1 MTTPTPIWLV
11 VNAASGSNS
20 ETALDLLHEQFEAK
34 RFDVRR
40 TIAFPEEA
48 LPTAGDLDAA
58 GIDRLAV
65 FAGDGTV
72 NALLTGLYGWAGAV
86 LVLPGGTM
94 NLLSLRLHGPAEVGE
109 ILACVARNG
118 ASRVRPMVA
127 RCSAGDAFA
136 GLLVGPGTCWSSV
149 REAMRTADVVGVLQG
164 AAEAISQTLDGP
176 PVRLLD
182 PSIGTDDG
190 YPLIE
195 ITPTEF
201 GLAASGFHARTATDM
216 VSQSWALMRRR
227 FREGPHD
234 RLGLFGQ
241 LQIGADDAGDLSV
254 LIDGEP
260 KEVASPTNFAL
271 VECEVDLL
279 AIGGDG

>member
-1 MTTPTPIWLV
+1 MPTPTPIWLV
-11 VNAASGSNS
+11 ANAASGSNS
-20 ETALDLLHEQFEAK
+20 EAAVEALHSDLEANNFE
-34 RFDVRR
+34 VRR
-40 TIAFPEEA
+40 TIAFPDDA
-48 LPTAGDLDAA
+48 LPNAGDLDAA
-58 GIDRLAV
+58 GIDMLAV
-65 FAGDGTV
+65 FTGDGTV
-72 NALLTGLYGWAGAV
+72 NALLTALYGWAGAV

-94 NLLSLRLHGPAEVGE
+94 NLLSLRLHGKAEVGE
-109 ILACVARNG
+109 ILSCVARNG
-118 ASRVRPMVA
+118 ARRVRPKVA

-176 PVRLLD
+176 PVKLLD
-182 PSIGTDDG
+182 PPVGMDDG
-190 YPLIE
+190 YPLME
-195 ITPTEF
+195 ITPTEL
-201 GLAASGFHARTATDM
+201 GLAASGFHARTTTDM

-241 LQIGADDAGDLSV
+241 MRLGAVDACNFPV

-260 KEVASPTNFAL
+260 QELASPANFAL

-279 AIGGDG
+279 AIGSDG

>member
-1 MTTPTPIWLV
+1 MATPTPIWLV

-20 ETALDLLHEQFEAK
+20 EAAVEALHTELQVNNFE
-34 RFDVRR
+34 VLR
-40 TIAFPEEA
+40 TIAFPDDA
-48 LPTAGDLDAA
+48 LPTAGMLDAA
-58 GIDRLAV
+58 GIDMLAV
-65 FAGDGTV
+65 FTGDGTI
-72 NALLTGLYGWAGAV
+72 NALLTGLYGWSGAV
-86 LVLPGGTM
+86 VVLPGGTM
-94 NLLSLRLHGPAEVGE
+94 NLLSVRLHGAAKADE
-109 ILACVARNG
+109 ILGCIARG
-118 ASRVRPMVA
+118 GGRRVRPKVA

-149 REAMRTADVVGVLQG
+149 REAMRSADVVGLFQG

-182 PSIGTDDG
+182 PPIGTNDC

-234 RLGLFGQ
+234 RLGLFREM
-241 LQIGADDAGDLSV
+241 QIGADDAGNLAV

-260 KEVASPTNFAL
+260 QEVGSPLNFAL